1 LHYNTKEKM
10 TSLYPLRFKTIFKDK
25 IWGGSKI
32 KTVLGKDFTPLP
44 NCGETWEL
52 SAVAEEPS
60 VIENGVFAGMDF
72 RALVSKYAS
81 EILGENNF
89 KRFGTDFPL
98 LIKFIDANADLSIQ
112 VHPDDKLAKERHN
125 CLGKTEMWYILAADE
140 AARLNVGFNRELT
153 KDEYVD
159 YLNKGK
165 ILDVLHYE
173 TVAAGDVFHLP
184 AGRVHYIGRGILL
197 AEIQQTSDITYRIY
211 DFDRKDAK
219 GNKREL
225 HTELALDAIDFKVYD
240 EYKVKYEVEEN
251 IPTNLVDCP
260 YFTTDLFVLTDEIEL
275 DYSETDMFRIFMVVE
290 GDVMM
295 TTQGNPSELLT
306 FGDVV
311 LLPASI
317 KEVLFSPL
325 GEVKL
330 LEVYIP

>member
-1 LHYNTKEKM
+1 MNT
-10 TSLYPLRFKTIFKDK
+10 LYPFRFKTIFKDK

-32 KTVLGKDFTPLP
+32 KTVLGKDYSPLP

-52 SAVAEEPS
+52 SAVAEDPS
-60 VIENGVFAGMDF
+60 VIENGLFAGQD
-72 RALVSKYAS
+72 LNTLIKSHGVSIMGAK
-81 EILGENNF
+81 NF
-89 KRFGTDFPL
+89 ERFGNEFPL

-112 VHPDDKLAKERHN
+112 VHPDDALAAVRHN
-125 CLGKTEMWYILAADE
+125 CPGKTEMWYILAADE
-140 AARLNVGFNRELT
+140 AARLNVGFNKETT
-153 KDEYVD
+153 KEEYLE
-159 YLNKGK
+159 YLNKGR
-165 ILDVLHYE
+165 ILDLLHYE
-173 TVAAGDVFHLP
+173 TVAAGDVFYLP
-184 AGRVHYIGRGILL
+184 AGRIHYIGRGILL

-225 HTELALDAIDFKVYD
+225 HTEQALDAIDFSAVD
-240 EYKVKYEVEEN
+240 EYKTQYKAEEN
-251 IPTNLVDCP
+251 IPVNLVDSP

-275 DYSETDMFRIFMVVE
+275 DYSETDMFRIFVVVE

-295 TTQGNPSELLT
+295 TTNNNTSELLT

-311 LLPASI
+311 LIPASV
-317 KEVLFSPL
+317 KDVLFSPL

>member
-1 LHYNTKEKM
+1 MSNT
-10 TSLYPLRFKTIFKDK
+10 LYPLRFKTIFKDK

-32 KTVLGKDFTPLP
+32 KTVLGKDYSPLP

-52 SAVAEEPS
+52 SAVGEEPS
-60 VIENGVFAGMDF
+60 IIDNGAFAGQDLSTLVKTHGA
-72 RALVSKYAS
+72 ALMGKK
-81 EILGENNF
+81 NF
-89 KRFGTDFPL
+89 ERFGNEFPL

-112 VHPDDKLAKERHN
+112 VHPDDTLASERHN
-125 CLGKTEMWYILAADE
+125 CAGKTEMWYILAADE
-140 AARLNVGFNRELT
+140 AARLNVGFNKET
-153 KDEYVD
+153 NKEEYLE
-159 YLNKGK
+159 YLNKGR
-165 ILDVLHYE
+165 ILDLLHYE
-173 TVAAGDVFHLP
+173 NVAAGDVFYLP

-225 HTELALDAIDFKVYD
+225 HTELALDAIDFSPVE
-240 EYKVKYEVEEN
+240 EYKTQYTAEEN
-251 IPTNLVDCP
+251 IPVTLVDSQ

-275 DYSETDMFRIFMVVE
+275 DYSETDMFRIFIIVE

-295 TTQGNPSELLT
+295 TTEGNKSDLLT

-311 LLPASI
+311 LVPASV
-317 KEVLFSPL
+317 ESVLFSPL
-325 GEVKL
+325 GEVKI

>member
-1 LHYNTKEKM
+1 MSST
-10 TSLYPLRFKTIFKDK
+10 LYPLRFKTIFKDK

-32 KTVLGKDFTPLP
+32 KTVLGKDFSPLP

-60 VIENGVFAGMDF
+60 VIENGVFAGTDLS
-72 RALVSKYAS
+72 ALVKKHGA
-81 EILGENNF
+81 ELLGKKNLE
-89 KRFGTDFPL
+89 RFGTEFPL

-112 VHPDDKLAKERHN
+112 VHPDDSLAKERHQ
-125 CLGKTEMWYILAADE
+125 CSGKTEMWYILAADE
-140 AARLNVGFNRELT
+140 AARLNVGFNKAVT
-153 KDEYVD
+153 KEEYLD

-165 ILDVLHYE
+165 ITDILHYE
-173 TVAAGDVFHLP
+173 TVDAGDVFHLP
-184 AGRVHYIGRGILL
+184 AGRIHYIGKGILL

-225 HTELALDAIDFKVYD
+225 HTELALDAIDFSVSD
-240 EYKVKYEVEEN
+240 NYKTTYTYEEN
-251 IPTNLVDCP
+251 IPVTLVDCP

-295 TTQGNPSELLT
+295 TTGTNTSELLT

-311 LLPASI
+311 LIPASV
-317 KEVLFSPL
+317 KQLLFSPL

>member
-1 LHYNTKEKM
+1 MST
-10 TSLYPLRFKTIFKDK
+10 LYPLRFKTIFKDK

-32 KTVLGKDFTPLP
+32 KTVLGKDYSPLA

-60 VIENGVFAGMDF
+60 IIDNGIFAGQDLSSLVKAHGP
-72 RALVSKYAS
+72 AL
-81 EILGENNF
+81 LGKKNF
-89 KRFGTDFPL
+89 ERFGNEFPL

-125 CLGKTEMWYILAADE
+125 CAGKTEMWYILAADE
-140 AARLNVGFNRELT
+140 EARLNVGFNKQTNKE
-153 KDEYVD
+153 EYLD
-159 YLNKGK
+159 FLNKGK
-165 ILDVLHYE
+165 ILDLLNYE
-173 TVAAGDVFHLP
+173 TVAAGDVFYLP

-219 GNKREL
+219 GNLREL
-225 HTELALDAIDFKVYD
+225 HTELAVDAIDFSVVD
-240 EYKVKYEVEEN
+240 EYKTHYVAEEN
-251 IPTNLVDCP
+251 IPVTLVNSP
-260 YFTTDLFVLTDEIEL
+260 FFTTDLFVLTEEIEL
-275 DYSETDMFRIFMVVE
+275 DYSETDMFRIFIVVE

-295 TTQGNPSELLT
+295 TAENNESDLLT

-311 LLPASI
+311 LIPASV
-317 KEVLFSPL
+317 KQLMFSPL

-330 LEVYIP
+330 LEVYIG

>member
-1 LHYNTKEKM
+1 M
-10 TSLYPLRFKTIFKDK
+10 TNLYPLRFKTIFKDK

-32 KTVLGKDFTPLP
+32 RTVLGKDFSPLP

-52 SAVAEEPS
+52 SAVPEEPS
-60 VIENGVFAGMDF
+60 VIENGDFSGMDL
-72 RALVSKYAS
+72 RTLVAKYPA
-81 EILGENNF
+81 EILGEKNF

-112 VHPDDKLAKERHN
+112 VHPDDKLANERHN
-125 CLGKTEMWYILAADE
+125 CSGKTEMWYILAADE
-140 AARLNVGFNRELT
+140 AARLNVGFNRQLT
-153 KDEYVD
+153 KDQYVD

-225 HTELALDAIDFKVYD
+225 HTEQALDAIDFNVYD
-240 EYKVKYEVEEN
+240 EYKIKYEVEDN

-260 YFTTDLFVLTDEIEL
+260 YFTTDLFVLTDEVEL

-295 TTQGNPSELLT
+295 TTNNKSSELLT

-311 LLPASI
+311 LIPASV

-325 GEVKL
+325 GEVKM

>member
-1 LHYNTKEKM
+1 MST
-10 TSLYPLRFKTIFKDK
+10 LYPLRFKTIFKDK

-32 KTVLGKDFTPLP
+32 KTVLGKDFSPLP

-60 VIENGVFAGMDF
+60 IIENGIFAGED
-72 RALVSKYAS
+72 LSKLLNEHGAS
-81 EILGENNF
+81 LMGEKNY
-89 KRFGTDFPL
+89 KRFGNEFPL

-112 VHPDDKLAKERHN
+112 VHPDDTIANERHN
-125 CLGKTEMWYILAADE
+125 CAGKTEMWYILAADE
-140 AARLNVGFNRELT
+140 AARLNVGFNKET
-153 KDEYVD
+153 NKEEYLE

-165 ILDVLHYE
+165 ILDLLHYE
-173 TVAAGDVFHLP
+173 TVAAGDVFYLP
-184 AGRVHYIGRGILL
+184 AGRIHYIGRGILL

-225 HTELALDAIDFKVYD
+225 HTELALDAIDFKYED
-240 EYKVKYEVEEN
+240 EYKTKYEVEEN
-251 IPTNLVDCP
+251 IPVNLVDSP
-260 YFTTDLFVLTDEIEL
+260 YFTTDLFTLTDEIEL
-275 DYSETDMFRIFMVVE
+275 DYSETDMFRIFIVVE

-295 TTQGNPSELLT
+295 TTNNNLSELLT

-311 LLPASI
+311 LIPASV

>member
-1 LHYNTKEKM
+1 MST
-10 TSLYPLRFKTIFKDK
+10 LYPLRFKTIFKDK

-32 KTVLGKDFTPLP
+32 KTVLGKDFSPLP

-52 SAVAEEPS
+52 SAVAEES
-60 VIENGVFAGMDF
+60 SIIENGIFEGEDLSKLVKEHGA
-72 RALVSKYAS
+72 ALM
-81 EILGENNF
+81 GEKNY
-89 KRFGTDFPL
+89 KRFGNEFPL

-112 VHPDDKLAKERHN
+112 VHPDDAIASERHN
-125 CLGKTEMWYILAADE
+125 CAGKTEMWYILAADE
-140 AARLNVGFNRELT
+140 AARLNVGFNRET
-153 KDEYVD
+153 NKEEYLE

-165 ILDVLHYE
+165 ILDLLHYE
-173 TVAAGDVFHLP
+173 TVAAGDVFYLP
-184 AGRVHYIGRGILL
+184 AGRIHYIGRGILL

-225 HTELALDAIDFKVYD
+225 HTDLALAALDFSYEE
-240 EYKVKYEVEEN
+240 EYKTKYEAEEN
-251 IPTNLVDCP
+251 IPVNLVDSK

-275 DYSETDMFRIFMVVE
+275 DYSETDMFRIFIVVE

-295 TTQGNPSELLT
+295 TTNNNTSELLT

-311 LLPASI
+311 LIPASV
-317 KEVLFSPL
+317 KELLFSPL

>member
-1 LHYNTKEKM
+1 M

-32 KTVLGKDFTPLP
+32 KTVLGKDFAPLP

-52 SAVAEEPS
+52 SAVPEEPS
-60 VIENGVFAGMDF
+60 VIENGIFSGMDF
-72 RALVSKYAS
+72 RALVEKYPA
-81 EILGENNF
+81 EILGEKNF

-112 VHPDDKLAKERHN
+112 VHPDDALAKERHN

-140 AARLNVGFNRELT
+140 AARLNVGFNRKLT
-153 KDEYVD
+153 KEEYVD
-159 YLNKGK
+159 YLDKGK

-173 TVAAGDVFHLP
+173 NVAAGDVFHLP

-225 HTELALDAIDFKVYD
+225 HTELALDAIDFNVYD
-240 EYKVKYEVEEN
+240 EYKTKYEVEEN
-251 IPTNLVDCP
+251 IPTTLVDCP
-260 YFTTDLFVLTDEIEL
+260 YFTTELFVLTDEIEL
-275 DYSETDMFRIFMVVE
+275 DYSETDMFRIFMIVE

-311 LLPASI
+311 LIPASI

-330 LEVYIP
+330 LEVYIH

>member
-1 LHYNTKEKM
+1 M

-32 KTVLGKDFTPLP
+32 RTVLGKDFSPLP

-52 SAVAEEPS
+52 SAVPEEPS
-60 VIENGVFAGMDF
+60 VIENGDFSGMDL
-72 RALVSKYAS
+72 RALVAKYPA
-81 EILGENNF
+81 EILGEKNF

-112 VHPDDKLAKERHN
+112 VHPDDTLAKARHN
-125 CLGKTEMWYILAADE
+125 CLGKSEMWYILAADE
-140 AARLNVGFNRELT
+140 AARLNVGFNRELS

-173 TVAAGDVFHLP
+173 TVAAGDVFYLP

-251 IPTNLVDCP
+251 VPTNLVDCP
-260 YFTTDLFVLTDEIEL
+260 YFTTDLFTLTDEIEL

-311 LLPASI
+311 LIPAAI

>member
-1 LHYNTKEKM
+1 MSNT
-10 TSLYPLRFKTIFKDK
+10 LYPLRFKTIFKDK

-32 KTVLGKDFTPLP
+32 KTVLGKDFAPLP

-60 VIENGVFAGMDF
+60 IIENGEFAGLDLKT
-72 RALVSKYAS
+72 LVKTHKADL
-81 EILGENNF
+81 LGKKNF
-89 KRFGTDFPL
+89 ERFGEEFPL

-112 VHPDDKLAKERHN
+112 VHPDDKLAQERHK
-125 CLGKTEMWYILAADE
+125 CAGKTEMWYILAADE
-140 AARLNVGFNRELT
+140 AARLNVGFNKETT
-153 KDEYVD
+153 KEEYLD
-159 YLNKGK
+159 FLNKGK
-165 ILDVLHYE
+165 ITDLLHYE
-173 TVAAGDVFHLP
+173 NVDAGDVFYLP

-225 HTELALDAIDFKVYD
+225 HTDLALDAIDFSYSSD
-240 EYKVKYEVEEN
+240 YKTKYEYEEN
-251 IPTNLVDCP
+251 IPVNLVDSQ
-260 YFTTDLFVLTDEIEL
+260 YFTTDLFVLTDEVEL
-275 DYSETDMFRIFMVVE
+275 DYSETDMFRIFVVVE

-295 TTQGNPSELLT
+295 TTGNNTSELLT
-306 FGDVV
+306 LGDVV
-311 LLPASI
+311 LVPASV